1 MPTSFLWSPVMVLPL
16 SGVSFGKIR
25 RPPASPILLAI
36 SAWVSVPLMKEEY
49 SPLDLLEQG
58 AAALGLTLARPEL
71 EQLGRYFEELKRW
84 NARINLTGLK
94 TDQDMAVR
102 LFLDSL
108 ALLPFLGQAA
118 SLADLGAGAGFPGLV
133 LKIVRPAL
141 ALTLVESRGKKA
153 AFPQV
158 QVAHVTLTPALAA
171 RWGPRFAAVVSR
183 AAFRLPALLELA
195 APLLEPGGLLLA
207 PKGPSLN
214 EQELE
219 QARGQAA
226 RLGLNPPQVQRYH
239 VPYLTEPRLLV
250 TIGRPG

>member
-1 MPTSFLWSPVMVLPL
+1 M
-16 SGVSFGKIR
+16 SGVSVGKIR

-49 SPLDLLEQG
+49 TPLDLLEQG

-153 AFPQV
+153 AFLEYLVSLLKLPQV

>member
-1 MPTSFLWSPVMVLPL
+1 
-16 SGVSFGKIR
+16 
-25 RPPASPILLAI
+25 
-36 SAWVSVPLMKEEY
+36 MKEEY
-49 SPLDLLEQG
+49 TPLDLLEQG

-153 AFPQV
+153 AFLEYLVSLLKLPQV